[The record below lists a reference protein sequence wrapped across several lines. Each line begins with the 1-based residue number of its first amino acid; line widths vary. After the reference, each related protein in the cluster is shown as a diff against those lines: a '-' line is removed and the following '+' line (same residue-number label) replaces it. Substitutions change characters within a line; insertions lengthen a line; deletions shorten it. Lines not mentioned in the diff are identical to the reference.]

1 LREIGFEKTAIN
13 NVVDPLLSIT
23 VFGDPMEI
31 SIDVESDLCVR

>member
-1 LREIGFEKTAIN
+1 LVLKKTAIN

-31 SIDVESDLCVR
+31 SIDVEVISVYDRG